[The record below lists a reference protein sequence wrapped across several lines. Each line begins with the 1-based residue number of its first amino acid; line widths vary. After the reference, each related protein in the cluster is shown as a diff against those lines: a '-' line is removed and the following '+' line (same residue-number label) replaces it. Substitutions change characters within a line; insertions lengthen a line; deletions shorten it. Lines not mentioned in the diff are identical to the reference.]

1 MAALS
6 AAFMIGSL
14 FPYLTYGI
22 PALASLFIMVAV
34 VEVGVLWGFA
44 SYIVSALLVILL
56 PGDPEAKLMYIAILG
71 YHPVLK
77 AVLETRCKRV
87 IESPLKYIIFNISLV
102 VAYSLIARFVGVELG
117 NMNEFGKYTVL
128 IMILLANAV
137 FTVYDIMITRMSI
150 WYSVRL
156 HKAVMRIFNK

>member
-34 VEVGVLWGFA
+34 IESGVLWGFA
-44 SYIVSALLVILL
+44 SFVVSALLVLIL

-71 YHPVLK
+71 YYPVLK
-77 AVLETRCKRV
+77 AVLETKCRRA
-87 IESPLKYIIFNISLV
+87 IEIPIKYIIFNIALV
-102 VAYSLIARFVGVELG
+102 VAYSLIAGLIGVELG
-117 NMNEFGKYTVL
+117 DMNEFGKYTAL
-128 IMILLANAV
+128 IMIVLANAV
-137 FTVYDIMITRMSI
+137 FTIYDIMIARMSV